1 MRSVSDSPSLV
12 LNSVRGDLVARF
24 DPPPPSESGSRVRI
38 SPRDPAVRGESA
50 EFAIGQ
56 PKTSAAELSFENPI
70 LLDQVVDDVPLMTVD
85 PACESDQQEL
95 PRVERAQGKRW

>member
-1 MRSVSDSPSLV
+1 MSDEPPIPGE
-12 LNSVRGDLVARF
+12 NGVRRDDGGDFIENLSA
-24 DPPPPSESGSRVRI
+24 EGL
-38 SPRDPAVRGESA
+38 ALRGESA
-50 EFAIGQ
+50 AFAIGQ